1 MVKSECRKPK
11 LKLTTVTN
19 FSFGICAT
27 DKLVKALVRVL
38 VTHRSLTHI
47 LHFFPQG
54 SFTSV
59 FRLEATRRWKG
70 DLVAR
75 FHDSWFCSGN
85 WLGLHLRDVHCYA
98 LTHQNGLLKAKS
110 CGPTNVWLTKLMYS
124 ARNCYFFA
132 DIFIPLL
139 ISCRKSLSPGTSIL
153 SPSPPPT
160 HTQMQFPRNAR
171 AIHAHCVS
179 RIPPPHRP
187 LAQRT
192 HKWLINNLS
201 GRNWK
206 IIFAPIN
213 KFEVSRYVYS
223 SKFKL

>member
-1 MVKSECRKPK
+1 MVKSEYLKTK

-27 DKLVKALVRVL
+27 DKLVKALVKVH

-47 LHFFPQG
+47 LHFLPQG

-75 FHDSWFCSGN
+75 FHDSWFCPGN
-85 WLGLHLRDVHCYA
+85 WLGLHLRDVHCNA
-98 LTHQNGLLKAKS
+98 LTRQNGLLKAKS
-110 CGPTNVWLTKLMYS
+110 CGPKNVWLTKLMYS
-124 ARNCYFFA
+124 ARNCYFSA

-139 ISCRKSLSPGTSIL
+139 ISFRKSLSPGTSIL

-171 AIHAHCVS
+171 AIRAHCVS
-179 RIPPPHRP
+179 CISPPLSP
-187 LAQRT
+187 T
-192 HKWLINNLS
+192 HTQMIDQQLIRAKLENN
-201 GRNWK
+201 
-206 IIFAPIN
+206 ICPN
-213 KFEVSRYVYS
+213 KQIW
-223 SKFKL
+223 SK

>member
-1 MVKSECRKPK
+1 MVKSEYLKTI
-11 LKLTTVTN
+11 LKLTTMSN

-75 FHDSWFCSGN
+75 FHDSWFCPGN
-85 WLGLHLRDVHCYA
+85 WLGLHLRDVHCNA
-98 LTHQNGLLKAKS
+98 LTRQNGLLKAKS

-124 ARNCYFFA
+124 ARNCYFSA

-139 ISCRKSLSPGTSIL
+139 ISFRKSLSPGTSIL

-160 HTQMQFPRNAR
+160 HTQMQFPRNAH
-171 AIHAHCVS
+171 AIHVPH
-179 RIPPPHRP
+179 PPPPSPP
-187 LAQRT
+187 LSPT
-192 HKWLINNLS
+192 HTQMIDQQLIRAKLEKN
-201 GRNWK
+201 
-206 IIFAPIN
+206 ICPN
-213 KFEVSRYVYS
+213 KQIW
-223 SKFKL
+223 SK

>member
-1 MVKSECRKPK
+1 MVKSEYLKTK
-11 LKLTTVTN
+11 LKLTTMTD
-19 FSFGICAT
+19 FSFGICGS

-59 FRLEATRRWKG
+59 FRLAATCRWKG

-75 FHDSWFCSGN
+75 FHDSWFCPGN
-85 WLGLHLRDVHCYA
+85 WLGLHLRDVHCNA
-98 LTHQNGLLKAKS
+98 LTRQNGLLKAKS
-110 CGPTNVWLTKLMYS
+110 CGPRNVWLTKLMYS
-124 ARNCYFFA
+124 ARNCYFSA

-139 ISCRKSLSPGTSIL
+139 ISFRKSLSPGTSIL

-179 RIPPPHRP
+179 RIPPPSPP
-187 LAQRT
+187 LSPT
-192 HKWLINNLS
+192 HTQMID
-201 GRNWK
+201 RNWK

>member
-19 FSFGICAT
+19 FSFGICAS
-27 DKLVKALVRVL
+27 DKLVKALVKVL

-59 FRLEATRRWKG
+59 FRLAATCRWKG

-75 FHDSWFCSGN
+75 FHDSWFCPGN

-98 LTHQNGLLKAKS
+98 LTRQSGLLKAKS
-110 CGPTNVWLTKLMYS
+110 CGPKNVWLTKLMYS

-139 ISCRKSLSPGTSIL
+139 ISFRKSLSPGTSIL

-160 HTQMQFPRNAR
+160 HTQMQFPRNAH
-171 AIHAHCVS
+171 AIHVPH
-179 RIPPPHRP
+179 PPPPP
-187 LAQRT
+187 LTA
-192 HKWLINNLS
+192 S
-201 GRNWK
+201 
-206 IIFAPIN
+206 
-213 KFEVSRYVYS
+213 
-223 SKFKL
+223 

>member
-1 MVKSECRKPK
+1 MVKSEYLKTK
-11 LKLTTVTN
+11 LKLTSMTN

-59 FRLEATRRWKG
+59 FRLAATRRWKG

-75 FHDSWFCSGN
+75 FHDSWFCPGN
-85 WLGLHLRDVHCYA
+85 WLGLHLRDVHCNV
-98 LTHQNGLLKAKS
+98 LTRQSGLLKAKS

-124 ARNCYFFA
+124 ARNCYFSA

-139 ISCRKSLSPGTSIL
+139 ISFRKSLSPGTSIL

-160 HTQMQFPRNAR
+160 HTQMQFPRNAH
-171 AIHAHCVS
+171 AIHVPH
-179 RIPPPHRP
+179 PPPPPSPP
-187 LAQRT
+187 LSPT
-192 HKWLINNLS
+192 HTQMIDQQVIRAKLEKNIC
-201 GRNWK
+201 
-206 IIFAPIN
+206 PN
-213 KFEVSRYVYS
+213 KQIW
-223 SKFKL
+223 SK

>member
-1 MVKSECRKPK
+1 MVKSEYLKTK
-11 LKLTTVTN
+11 LKLTIMTD

-27 DKLVKALVRVL
+27 DKLVKALVKVL
-38 VTHRSLTHI
+38 VTHRSWTHI

-59 FRLEATRRWKG
+59 FRLAATRRWKG

-75 FHDSWFCSGN
+75 FHDSWFCPGN
-85 WLGLHLRDVHCYA
+85 WLGLHLWDVHCYA
-98 LTHQNGLLKAKS
+98 LTRQSGLLKAKS
-110 CGPTNVWLTKLMYS
+110 CGPTNVWLSKLMYS

-139 ISCRKSLSPGTSIL
+139 IAFRKSLSHGTSIL
-153 SPSPPPT
+153 SPSPPST

-179 RIPPPHRP
+179 RIPLPSPPLSP
-187 LAQRT
+187 T
-192 HKWLINNLS
+192 HTQTIDQQLIQAKLENN
-201 GRNWK
+201 
-206 IIFAPIN
+206 ICPN
-213 KFEVSRYVYS
+213 KQIWR
-223 SKFKL
+223 K

>member
-19 FSFGICAT
+19 FSFGICAF

-98 LTHQNGLLKAKS
+98 LTRQSGLLKAKS
-110 CGPTNVWLTKLMYS
+110 CEPTNVWLTKLMYS

-139 ISCRKSLSPGTSIL
+139 ISFRKSLSPGTSIL

-160 HTQMQFPRNAR
+160 HTQMQFSRNAH
-171 AIHAHCVS
+171 AIHVPH
-179 RIPPPHRP
+179 PPHRP

>member
-1 MVKSECRKPK
+1 MATLMVKSEYLKTI
-11 LKLTTVTN
+11 LKLTTMSN

-85 WLGLHLRDVHCYA
+85 WLGLHLRDVHCNA
-98 LTHQNGLLKAKS
+98 LTRQNGLLKAKS
-110 CGPTNVWLTKLMYS
+110 CGPKSVANEIDVLSAKLLFLCRYFYS
-124 ARNCYFFA
+124 
-132 DIFIPLL
+132 
-139 ISCRKSLSPGTSIL
+139 
-153 SPSPPPT
+153 
-160 HTQMQFPRNAR
+160 
-171 AIHAHCVS
+171 V
-179 RIPPPHRP
+179 
-187 LAQRT
+187 
-192 HKWLINNLS
+192 INL
-201 GRNWK
+201 
-206 IIFAPIN
+206 F
-213 KFEVSRYVYS
+213 
-223 SKFKL
+223 

>member
-59 FRLEATRRWKG
+59 FRLAATRRWKG

-75 FHDSWFCSGN
+75 FHDSWFCPGN

-98 LTHQNGLLKAKS
+98 LTRQGGLLKAKS

-132 DIFIPLL
+132 DIFITLL
-139 ISCRKSLSPGTSIL
+139 ISFRKSLSPGTSIL

-160 HTQMQFPRNAR
+160 HTQTQFPRNAR

-179 RIPPPHRP
+179 RIPPPLP
-187 LAQRT
+187 
-192 HKWLINNLS
+192 
-201 GRNWK
+201 
-206 IIFAPIN
+206 AP
-213 KFEVSRYVYS
+213 
-223 SKFKL
+223 

>member
-1 MVKSECRKPK
+1 MVKSECRKSK

-27 DKLVKALVRVL
+27 DKLVKALVKVH

-98 LTHQNGLLKAKS
+98 LTRQSGLLKAKS
-110 CGPTNVWLTKLMYS
+110 CEPTNVWLTKLMYS

-132 DIFIPLL
+132 DIFITLL
-139 ISCRKSLSPGTSIL
+139 ISFRKSLSPGTSIL

-171 AIHAHCVS
+171 AIHAHCMS
-179 RIPPPHRP
+179 RIPPPLP
-187 LAQRT
+187 
-192 HKWLINNLS
+192 
-201 GRNWK
+201 
-206 IIFAPIN
+206 AP
-213 KFEVSRYVYS
+213 
-223 SKFKL
+223 

>member
-59 FRLEATRRWKG
+59 FRLEATCRWKG

-85 WLGLHLRDVHCYA
+85 WLGLHLRDIHCYA
-98 LTHQNGLLKAKS
+98 LTRQSGLLKAKS

-139 ISCRKSLSPGTSIL
+139 ISFRKSLSPGTSIL

-179 RIPPPHRP
+179 RIPP
-187 LAQRT
+187 LT
-192 HKWLINNLS
+192 
-201 GRNWK
+201 
-206 IIFAPIN
+206 AP
-213 KFEVSRYVYS
+213 
-223 SKFKL
+223 

>member
-1 MVKSECRKPK
+1 MVKSEYLKTI
-11 LKLTTVTN
+11 LKLTTMSN

-85 WLGLHLRDVHCYA
+85 WLGLHLRDVHCNA
-98 LTHQNGLLKAKS
+98 LTRQNGLLKAKS

-124 ARNCYFFA
+124 ARNCYFSA

-139 ISCRKSLSPGTSIL
+139 ISFRKSLSPGTSIL

-160 HTQMQFPRNAR
+160 HTQMQFPRNAH
-171 AIHAHCVS
+171 AIHVPH
-179 RIPPPHRP
+179 PPPPSPP
-187 LAQRT
+187 LSPT
-192 HKWLINNLS
+192 HTQMIDQQLIRAKLEKN
-201 GRNWK
+201 
-206 IIFAPIN
+206 ICPN
-213 KFEVSRYVYS
+213 KQIW
-223 SKFKL
+223 SK

>member
-85 WLGLHLRDVHCYA
+85 WLGLHLRDVHCNA

-110 CGPTNVWLTKLMYS
+110 CGPKNVWLTKLMYS

-139 ISCRKSLSPGTSIL
+139 ISFRKSLSPGTSIL

-160 HTQMQFPRNAR
+160 HTQMQFPRNAH
-171 AIHAHCVS
+171 AIHVPH
-179 RIPPPHRP
+179 PPPPSPP
-187 LAQRT
+187 LSPT
-192 HKWLINNLS
+192 HTQMIDQQLIRAKLEEN
-201 GRNWK
+201 
-206 IIFAPIN
+206 ICPN
-213 KFEVSRYVYS
+213 KQIW
-223 SKFKL
+223 SK

>member
-1 MVKSECRKPK
+1 MATLVVKSECRKPK
-11 LKLTTVTN
+11 LKLTSMTS

-59 FRLEATRRWKG
+59 FCLAATCRWKG

-75 FHDSWFCSGN
+75 FHDSWFCPGN

-98 LTHQNGLLKAKS
+98 LTRQSGLLKAKN

-139 ISCRKSLSPGTSIL
+139 ISLERAFHLEPFIL

-179 RIPPPHRP
+179 RIPPPSPP
-187 LAQRT
+187 LSPT
-192 HKWLINNLS
+192 HTQMIDQQLIRAKLEKN
-201 GRNWK
+201 
-206 IIFAPIN
+206 ICPN
-213 KFEVSRYVYS
+213 KQIW
-223 SKFKL
+223 SK

>member
-1 MVKSECRKPK
+1 MVKSECRKSK

-27 DKLVKALVRVL
+27 DKLVKALVKVH

-98 LTHQNGLLKAKS
+98 LTRQSGLLKAKS
-110 CGPTNVWLTKLMYS
+110 CEPTNVWLTKLMYS

-132 DIFIPLL
+132 DIFITLL
-139 ISCRKSLSPGTSIL
+139 ISFRKSLSPGTSIL

-171 AIHAHCVS
+171 AIRAHCVS
-179 RIPPPHRP
+179 CISPPLSP
-187 LAQRT
+187 T
-192 HKWLINNLS
+192 HTQMIDQQLIRAKLEKN
-201 GRNWK
+201 
-206 IIFAPIN
+206 ICPN
-213 KFEVSRYVYS
+213 KQIW
-223 SKFKL
+223 SK

>member
-1 MVKSECRKPK
+1 MVKSEYLKTK

-85 WLGLHLRDVHCYA
+85 WLGLHLRDVHCNA

-160 HTQMQFPRNAR
+160 HTQMQFPRNAH
-171 AIHAHCVS
+171 AIHVPHP
-179 RIPPPHRP
+179 PPPHRL

>member
-19 FSFGICAT
+19 FSFGICAS

-59 FRLEATRRWKG
+59 FRLAATRRWKG

-75 FHDSWFCSGN
+75 FHDSWFCPGN
-85 WLGLHLRDVHCYA
+85 WLGLHLWDVHCYA
-98 LTHQNGLLKAKS
+98 LTRQSGLLKAKS
-110 CGPTNVWLTKLMYS
+110 CGPTNVWLSKLMYS

-139 ISCRKSLSPGTSIL
+139 IAFRKSLSHGTSIL
-153 SPSPPPT
+153 SPSPPST

-179 RIPPPHRP
+179 RIPLPSPPLSP
-187 LAQRT
+187 T
-192 HKWLINNLS
+192 HTQTIDQQLIQAKLENN
-201 GRNWK
+201 
-206 IIFAPIN
+206 ICPN
-213 KFEVSRYVYS
+213 KQIWR
-223 SKFKL
+223 K